1 MNNFILVCIFMFYFL
16 FFYQLLINHIFHYIK
31 LVTADSRTLNK
42 ILELEQKNTSLL
54 REVMRNQSKF
64 ETKIEEKLDKI
75 SKTVESLKEEKI
87 VVDDGK
93 GKGKHNK
100 SAVFHHV
107 CFGSFI

>member
-1 MNNFILVCIFMFYFL
+1 
-16 FFYQLLINHIFHYIK
+16 
-31 LVTADSRTLNK
+31 
-42 ILELEQKNTSLL
+42 
-54 REVMRNQSKF
+54 MRNQSKF
-64 ETKIEEKLDKI
+64 ETKIKKKLDKI